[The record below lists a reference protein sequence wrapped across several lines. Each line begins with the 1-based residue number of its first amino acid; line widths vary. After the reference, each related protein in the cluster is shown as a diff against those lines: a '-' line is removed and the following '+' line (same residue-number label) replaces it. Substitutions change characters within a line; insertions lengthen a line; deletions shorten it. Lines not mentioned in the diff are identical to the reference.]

1 MEIIDHS
8 SGMVCTA
15 FAPAER
21 SPAGVIKEQVKL
33 VARMEGLKQVVSLIP
48 DIILILN
55 SNRQIVYA
63 NKTAMTLLERDILD
77 SVYGLRPGE
86 LIDCDH
92 AFEAPGGCGT
102 TIYCSTCGAVKAILS
117 GLRGEESVEE
127 CRVSRKKNGD
137 SFDMRVW
144 SFPVEY
150 EHQPFVLFVMNDISN
165 EKRRRILE
173 RIFFHDV
180 IDTAGGIRNFSEI
193 LLEATPSELTEFK
206 EIIFRL
212 SNQLVDEILAQKQL
226 LSAESNELAVQ
237 PVSLNSVGVLKEV
250 IEVYS
255 THDALKGK
263 KLVIDP
269 QAVEIEFKNDK
280 ALLSRVLG
288 NMTKNALEASEP
300 GQIVTLGCETIQG
313 DIQFWVHNQAVIPE
327 NVQLQIFQRSFS
339 TKGTNRGLGTYSM
352 RLLSERYLKGKVAF
366 TSSEKEGTRFTARYS
381 SNLKV

>member
-1 MEIIDHS
+1 MEKIDFGS
-8 SGMVCTA
+8 EIVCTS

-21 SPAGVIKEQVKL
+21 SPAGVIKEQVDL
-33 VARMEGLKQVVSLIP
+33 VATMEGLKQVVSLMP
-48 DIILILN
+48 DIVLILN

-63 NKTAMTLLERDILD
+63 NKTAMALFEQDVLD
-77 SVYGLRPGE
+77 SVYGLRSGE

-92 AFEAPGGCGT
+92 AFDAPGGCGT
-102 TIYCSTCGAVKAILS
+102 TVYCSACGAVKAILS

-127 CRVSRKKNGD
+127 CRVTRKKKGD
-137 SFDMRVW
+137 SFDFRVW

-180 IDTAGGIRNFSEI
+180 VDTAGGIHNFSEI

-212 SNQLVDEILAQKQL
+212 SNQLVDDILAQKQL
-226 LSAESNELAVQ
+226 LSAESNELAAQ
-237 PVSLNSVGVLKEV
+237 PVTLNSLGILKEV
-250 IEVYS
+250 IEVYT
-255 THDALKGK
+255 THDVVKGK

-269 QAVEIEFKNDK
+269 QAAEVEIKNDR

-288 NMTKNALEASEP
+288 NMTKNALEASES
-300 GQIVTLGCETIQG
+300 GQTVTLGCETIEG

-327 NVQLQIFQRSFS
+327 DVQLQIFQRSFS
-339 TKGTNRGLGTYSM
+339 TKGLNRGLGTYSM

-381 SNLKV
+381 VNIGV